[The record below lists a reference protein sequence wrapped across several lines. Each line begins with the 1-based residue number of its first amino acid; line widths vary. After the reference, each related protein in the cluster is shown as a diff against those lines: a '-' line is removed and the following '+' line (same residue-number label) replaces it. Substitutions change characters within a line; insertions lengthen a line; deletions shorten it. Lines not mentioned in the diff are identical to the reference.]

1 MNTWRRS
8 ERLRRRDI
16 WRGARVQ
23 WLWATCEHYRGC
35 GSRSCSNIGMNMR
48 LQGNHTCA
56 RSNVG
61 LQNKCIILLSTTIML
76 LFIHQL
82 HDISQIE

>member
-1 MNTWRRS
+1 
-8 ERLRRRDI
+8 
-16 WRGARVQ
+16 VQ
-23 WLWATCEHYRGC
+23 WLWATCEHHLARG
-35 GSRSCSNIGMNMR
+35 SESCTNIGMHMS